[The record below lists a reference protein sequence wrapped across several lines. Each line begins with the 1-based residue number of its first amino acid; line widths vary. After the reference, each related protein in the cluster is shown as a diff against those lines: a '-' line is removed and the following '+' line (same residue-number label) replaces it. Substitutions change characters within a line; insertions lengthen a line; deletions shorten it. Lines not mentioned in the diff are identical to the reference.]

1 MNLEEFKAK
10 KKKQKKREEES
21 RLSSI
26 QDKFN
31 SGKSLTLSEFA
42 SLKGKEYTYTVPEMG
57 NVSNGKW
64 FKSGA
69 FEDGYQFGDLTKTV
83 LGTVGDASTNI
94 VKGAGNLVEGVT
106 DLGVYGAAGIADFLG
121 ADNFAEDAR
130 NLAKKNSV
138 NDALGGFES
147 YFDKNSVLDTKA
159 DSISQG
165 LGYVG
170 GILLGGK
177 LGVLGGLGTAGTT
190 ALTTGLTF
198 GSGMGGG
205 MSEAYQSN
213 ATDEQALQYG
223 LIKGAVESGSELLFG
238 GLGKVVGAAGLSKG
252 ISSLDD
258 TLATKLSSKVT
269 NQIAKNF
276 IEYGVKA
283 SAEGLEEVIAGIGT
297 AFAKKVTYMSDEDI
311 KQLLEDEQLLD
322 QFIVGTVTS
331 SIAQSGY
338 IPAMR
343 NGSLRESNK
352 SGRDFITGYT
362 KNEQQLHDAI
372 LKEKLDAV
380 EGELTKQERAEIEE
394 RVKTDIKKGNIDIDT
409 IEKVLGGDTYKG
421 YESVLAEMNEFNT
434 LNKTK
439 SGELTGEQAD
449 RLAKLKENNEK
460 YAYQERV
467 DALKRHLSKEVY
479 EKTQN
484 DAYIVESYNEN
495 AKKRQALNL
504 DMSKYDEEHQKAI
517 KILTENVKLNNTKKT
532 HDMVETLSN
541 IAVDRKLTF
550 KCADVETMNQ
560 LAQKDGVIRNAY
572 INGDEITFNPSSKKA
587 INSLTVHEV
596 LHDIKKKNPKMYK
609 KLEKALIDF
618 ASSKGIYES
627 KMQSIK
633 ETYKKIK
640 GKDIDDALA
649 NEELAALLAEDYIA
663 TNEEFVKNLS
673 TKKPNI
679 FRRIY
684 EEIKHLC
691 KLATSGSEIHRNLE
705 KAKKLYDKAYK
716 ESANVNTTESVKT
729 DVSNTSNAIESDI
742 NFSLSEDMSIEE
754 KINSSMTMK
763 EAKDMLQRAYNSG
776 DIRGYRNADEWLNEM
791 GAEDV
796 AMTLESDYPLYKKYI
811 ESNEDILNEE
821 YSIQDV
827 LEAYLNGTLT
837 GKVKES
843 AIRLD
848 TSKDTGFIDDR
859 FYSPQDIK
867 GGQDLYNI
875 ANQRVT
881 NTNRAEVYK
890 ARADFI
896 INAHNKGYI
905 ESLGLTREEVN
916 KKLKTW
922 ANYTQKAMNLS
933 NSLNEGVAIQNRWT
947 GIENSTILNTIS
959 VSDKEMG
966 NLVKSIEGHSNEWQ
980 RQYITS
986 TMLALDTHIN
996 YKDLSFEFD
1005 DKGMSSNTAL
1015 GEYNDRERKIRIRVA
1030 GQNTVA
1036 HEMGHYIDHS
1046 WGRDLGYTG
1055 SDGLT
1060 GRGVNLNKL
1069 NTEQKQFVKNFYNF
1083 LDDIENSSDI
1093 GSSYKM
1099 ASNEVFARFVARFT
1113 EWTKNQATNNRY
1125 GYEAKWYQ
1133 DNFNERQYRE
1143 FVKILQ
1149 EKAMLDTTIPSSKAD
1164 TMYSLSE
1171 DSEGRTL
1178 TDGQREYFKDS
1189 KVRDE
1194 NGALKVMYH
1203 GTERADFT
1211 VFDSSYSD
1219 DGISLFFT
1227 DNKLV
1232 AKGYSG
1238 TYDEYIPEKKY
1249 TAKEL
1254 TDIIG
1259 DSYYFVDEE
1268 DGKYHIF
1275 HNRYGEY
1282 EKEYTTDTL
1291 EEMQEYVLEEY
1302 DSIDANNYKVYLNI
1316 KNPLVVDAKGRNW
1329 DELPL
1334 MQTENV
1340 DRYNY
1345 IYATSGMDGKYNVEW
1360 EDMLSKY
1367 ADVESAE
1374 MSIDDIRTKFG
1385 QYVAEQIASGRRDI
1399 EPVTVDSKTKSL
1411 IPRNTRQYSYYAKSK
1426 GYDGVIFNDIYDIA
1440 IHAAGKE
1447 KYQSSSVV
1455 IAFDSNQIKSVGN
1468 INPTSDADIRYS
1480 LNNGET
1486 ENGWRVYFD
1495 DILLKDTNPQEDIAP
1510 VRESIP
1516 YQNNKIG
1523 VLSEEDELDISITDK
1538 LAEIE
1543 RIRDYEPIAEILNTV
1558 PDKKNENRIAAII
1571 KANVLDK
1578 GLVFEE
1584 LALKT
1589 KGKDGKYNR
1598 ELEAKYDYIMY
1609 SPARAQEY
1617 MLSGAEGVKSLND
1630 IIAEVE
1636 NTDHKKDFY
1645 QYMYHKH
1652 NIDRMS
1658 LRDRYKDKNGNPMNN
1673 KPVFGDAVTSK
1684 MSKEIVDEYEKLYPE
1699 FKDFAQDVYDYM
1711 THLRN
1716 LMVESGIITKQAAK
1730 LWSEMYPYY
1739 VPINRGIE
1747 NGLKSDLD
1755 LVGIDTTKEDG
1766 TSVNAPIKK
1775 ATGGSSNILPLF
1787 ETMASRTMQTYKAIA
1802 KNNFGIELKNA
1813 LGTVISDENAE
1824 VDDVID
1830 SIDSQ
1835 DSLLQEGKNGK
1846 NPTFTIFENGKRVT
1860 FEVTKDM
1867 YDALKPLSESS
1878 ILNKPIPVFNQI
1890 SSIRRGLITEFN
1902 PAFMLTNPIRDVQEI
1917 LINSQHPL
1925 KTYKKLPEAFA
1936 QIKKK
1941 GYWYDEYIKNGGSQN
1956 TIFDNEKGTFK
1967 TSNKGIAR
1975 MLEVPPL
1982 STISKINQ
1990 TIEMLPRLAEY
2001 IASREGGASVE
2012 VAMLDAARVTTNFKA
2027 GGNVTKFLNRNGCTF
2042 LNASVQGFMQQIR
2055 NFREAK
2061 ANGIKGYMNLAT
2073 KFAIAGL
2080 PVFLLNHLIWDDDE
2094 EYEELSD
2101 YIKQN
2106 YYVVWKDDNGQF
2118 VRVPKG
2124 RMLAVIQDGF
2134 AQMENLI
2141 TGNDEVDLDSF
2152 LSLVANNVAP
2162 TNPADNNILAP
2173 INQVRKNETWYG
2185 EDLVSTR
2192 LQDLPNAEQ
2201 YDESTDTLS
2210 KWLGEKLDISPVK
2223 INYLI
2228 DQYSGAI
2235 GDVFLPMMT
2244 PEAESGS
2251 DSFGEELIAP
2261 IRDKFTTD
2269 STMNNQNVSDF
2280 YDMSDELTKNANS
2293 SKATDEDKLKSK
2305 YFNAMQSQV
2314 SELYK
2319 QKREIQNS
2327 KLSNSEK
2334 YNKVKEI
2341 QKDIVE
2347 LTKEALKNYSNVSID
2362 GNYAVVGGISF
2373 RYNNGEWTKI
2383 SDSQSDTQAE
2393 AMSNYGIS
2401 GSEYWSNKDEY
2412 SFAVKNPEKYEL
2424 LNKNNVTYEEYSSN
2438 EDVKDAYN
2446 WAYNNPE
2453 KYAVSKV
2460 IADDVVKYKS
2470 YTSKLNNIKAD
2481 KDKNGKTINGSRK
2494 EKVLD
2499 YIGELDIDNGARMI
2513 LFKTEYPSDNTFN
2526 EDIVEYLNNRS
2537 DITYEQMK
2545 TILEELGF
2553 TVNGNNVSW

>member
-1 MNLEEFKAK
+1 MDWYEYKAE
-10 KKKQKKREEES
+10 QMKKRNKKTK
-21 RLSSI
+21 
-26 QDKFN
+26 DK
-31 SGKSLTLSEFA
+31 
-42 SLKGKEYTYTVPEMG
+42 
-57 NVSNGKW
+57 VSNGGVMDW
-64 FKSGA
+64 DEYLSTQGVVYNPENNSTTEDRSGLFKKSEGNALQTIGGTLADLGISVGKGALGGVEDTFDSVRYGYADILDVLGRDERADYWRAEAMQNDIDDAFAPIKDKVEKYSVSGDVLDDISGA
-69 FEDGYQFGDLTKTV
+69 VGYIAALKGVGK
-83 LGTVGDASTNI
+83 LGQMAGLGEKGVGNL
-94 VKGAGNLVEGVT
+94 VKGAMFT
-106 DLGVYGAAGIADFLG
+106 SA
-121 ADNFAEDAR
+121 
-130 NLAKKNSV
+130 
-138 NDALGGFES
+138 
-147 YFDKNSVLDTKA
+147 
-159 DSISQG
+159 
-165 LGYVG
+165 
-170 GILLGGK
+170 
-177 LGVLGGLGTAGTT
+177 
-190 ALTTGLTF
+190 
-198 GSGMGGG
+198 MGGG
-205 MSEAYQSN
+205 MTEAYRGN
-213 ATDEQALQYG
+213 ATDKEALTYG
-223 LIKGAVESGSELLFG
+223 ALTGTTAVVIEGLVG
-238 GLGKVVGAAGLSKG
+238 GLGKSLKVKGFSDGKVDKYISKFADMVTKNTTLKNTITTVSGALG
-252 ISSLDD
+252 
-258 TLATKLSSKVT
+258 
-269 NQIAKNF
+269 
-276 IEYGVKA
+276 EGVEEV
-283 SAEGLEEVIAGIGT
+283 AEGFAN
-297 AFAKKVTYMSDEDI
+297 AFAKKFTYMSEEDI
-311 KQLLEDEQLLD
+311 WDIMKDEKFGE
-322 QFIVGTVTS
+322 QFLIGTLASAVS
-331 SIAQSGY
+331 QMPSYVSA
-338 IPAMR
+338 
-343 NGSLRESNK
+343 NK
-352 SGRDFITGYT
+352 SGVDIETGYT

-495 AKKRQALNL
+495 AKKGQALEL

-550 KCADVETMNQ
+550 KCADAETMNQ
-560 LAQKDGVIRNAY
+560 LAQNDGVIRNAY

-596 LHDIKKKNPKMYK
+596 LHDIKKKNPKMYR

-627 KMQSIK
+627 KMQNIK

-705 KAKKLYDKAYK
+705 KARRMYEKAYREGKKTNINNDTRYSVSTEYTSYPKTKTTVSPTEAGLQDNVKTVREVRAETMLKNKYTQEDVEQINKFMDNMATFMEEAGVTYKFIGLDDVNNAKLKVAYDKKGNPKRVTMSAMVKNGDYPINFDFTSICKKRQSMSMVVK
-716 ESANVNTTESVKT
+716 ELANRQNNGKRALDTINLDTKALWTINEELRKAGLETACLGCFVESKRYNIQKFADKATNMWNSIVDEVRKEQGKTEPVESFNFAEGINIDDVDYNEVEGIFKNYSKEDGRKNPEGRMRALIKNGGEMFQKYLQPSDLMTPEGIEGMKSMSSKKNNFYGIIQGVYGTVAPKEVMGFTPYNSEIAMLPATKRVNGKSKSIAEYIASIGGVRMQSFSDFIVANVYDYMQMVA
-729 DVSNTSNAIESDI
+729 D
-742 NFSLSEDMSIEE
+742 LSARHLPAHAYTKEIAFAKMFGLTGM
-754 KINSSMTMK
+754 KINMSVMFDIDANLPDEWAGLKFVPDKNGTK
-763 EAKDMLQRAYNSG
+763 EYNGIKGRLEYLVADKKRSDSVYEETGERPYVQSIGYDEAVELQNTEGYSKNVGIVAVGFSDEHIFMMLDDDNIRYIIPYHASNMPADIKEVTNIKKAKNYTDYQNT
-776 DIRGYRNADEWLNEM
+776 RNAKGEALKGLGGFDIYKDVEQTKNPKETANNYLKYCKEKGYTPM
-791 GAEDV
+791 FEDF
-796 AMTLESDYPLYKKYI
+796 SSHDNYYKLLF
-811 ESNEDILNEE
+811 DF
-821 YSIQDV
+821 DV
-827 LEAYLNGTLT
+827 YDTIT
-837 GKVKES
+837 GE
-843 AIRLD
+843 
-848 TSKDTGFIDDR
+848 
-859 FYSPQDIK
+859 YSPQTEVK
-867 GGQDLYNI
+867 N
-875 ANQRVT
+875 
-881 NTNRAEVYK
+881 VYK
-890 ARADFI
+890 GYNPEDGQYSTDELENLIDEEMKVQNEANEHRNEI
-896 INAHNKGYI
+896 ISGVVDNVMKQLGI
-905 ESLGLTREEVN
+905 ESETV
-916 KKLKTW
+916 KL
-922 ANYTQKAMNLS
+922 
-933 NSLNEGVAIQNRWT
+933 V
-947 GIENSTILNTIS
+947 
-959 VSDKEMG
+959 
-966 NLVKSIEGHSNEWQ
+966 
-980 RQYITS
+980 
-986 TMLALDTHIN
+986 
-996 YKDLSFEFD
+996 D
-1005 DKGMSSNTAL
+1005 D
-1015 GEYNDRERKIRIRVA
+1015 
-1030 GQNTVA
+1030 
-1036 HEMGHYIDHS
+1036 
-1046 WGRDLGYTG
+1046 
-1055 SDGLT
+1055 
-1060 GRGVNLNKL
+1060 
-1069 NTEQKQFVKNFYNF
+1069 
-1083 LDDIENSSDI
+1083 
-1093 GSSYKM
+1093 
-1099 ASNEVFARFVARFT
+1099 
-1113 EWTKNQATNNRY
+1113 
-1125 GYEAKWYQ
+1125 
-1133 DNFNERQYRE
+1133 
-1143 FVKILQ
+1143 
-1149 EKAMLDTTIPSSKAD
+1149 D

-1171 DSEGRTL
+1171 DSEG
-1178 TDGQREYFKDS
+1178 
-1189 KVRDE
+1189 
-1194 NGALKVMYH
+1194 
-1203 GTERADFT
+1203 
-1211 VFDSSYSD
+1211 
-1219 DGISLFFT
+1219 
-1227 DNKLV
+1227 
-1232 AKGYSG
+1232 
-1238 TYDEYIPEKKY
+1238 
-1249 TAKEL
+1249 
-1254 TDIIG
+1254 
-1259 DSYYFVDEE
+1259 
-1268 DGKYHIF
+1268 
-1275 HNRYGEY
+1275 
-1282 EKEYTTDTL
+1282 
-1291 EEMQEYVLEEY
+1291 
-1302 DSIDANNYKVYLNI
+1302 
-1316 KNPLVVDAKGRNW
+1316 
-1329 DELPL
+1329 
-1334 MQTENV
+1334 
-1340 DRYNY
+1340 
-1345 IYATSGMDGKYNVEW
+1345 
-1360 EDMLSKY
+1360 
-1367 ADVESAE
+1367 
-1374 MSIDDIRTKFG
+1374 
-1385 QYVAEQIASGRRDI
+1385 
-1399 EPVTVDSKTKSL
+1399 
-1411 IPRNTRQYSYYAKSK
+1411 
-1426 GYDGVIFNDIYDIA
+1426 
-1440 IHAAGKE
+1440 
-1447 KYQSSSVV
+1447 
-1455 IAFDSNQIKSVGN
+1455 
-1468 INPTSDADIRYS
+1468 
-1480 LNNGET
+1480 T

-1495 DILLKDTNPQEDIAP
+1495 DILLKDTNSQEDIAP
-1510 VRESIP
+1510 VRDSIP

-1543 RIRDYEPIAEILNTV
+1543 RIRDNEQIAEVLDTV
-1558 PDKKNENRIAAII
+1558 PDKKSKSRIAAII

-1578 GLVFEE
+1578 GLVFEN

-1739 VPINRGIE
+1739 VPINRGVE

-1802 KNNFGIELKNA
+1802 KNNFGVELKNA

-1835 DSLLQEGKNGK
+1835 DGLLQEGKNGK

-1878 ILNKPIPVFNQI
+1878 ILNKPIPVVNQI
-1890 SSIRRGLITEFN
+1890 SNIRRGLITEFN
-1902 PAFMLTNPIRDVQEI
+1902 PAFMLTNPIKDVQDV
-1917 LINSQHPL
+1917 LLNSQHPL

-2001 IASREGGASVE
+2001 IASREDGASVE

-2061 ANGIKGYMNLAT
+2061 ANGVKGYMNLAT

-2185 EDLVSTR
+2185 EDLVPTR
-2192 LQDLPNAEQ
+2192 LQDFPDAEQ

-2244 PEAESGS
+2244 PEAESGN
-2251 DSFGEELIAP
+2251 DSFGGELIAP
-2261 IRDKFTTD
+2261 IKDKFTAD
-2269 STMNNQNVSDF
+2269 AIMDNQNISDF
-2280 YDMSDELTKNANS
+2280 YDKSDELTKNANS

-2305 YFNAMQSQV
+2305 YFSSMQSQI
-2314 SELYK
+2314 SALYK

-2327 KLSNSEK
+2327 NLKDSKK
-2334 YNKVKEI
+2334 YKEVRQI
-2341 QKDIVE
+2341 QEEIIG
-2347 LTKEALKNYSNVSID
+2347 LCKEAMENYSNVTID
-2362 GNYAVVGGISF
+2362 GNYATVGGVSY
-2373 RYNNGEWTKI
+2373 RNDNGNWTKVNDDQM
-2383 SDSQSDTQAE
+2383 SKQQE
-2393 AMSNYGIS
+2393 AMDKFGIS
-2401 GSEYWSNKDEY
+2401 GSEYWDNKDEY
-2412 SFAVKNPEKYEL
+2412 SYAVDNPEKYL
-2424 LNKNNVTYEEYSSN
+2424 
-2438 EDVKDAYN
+2438 
-2446 WAYNNPE
+2446 
-2453 KYAVSKV
+2453 VSQA
-2460 IADDVVKYKS
+2460 IADFDDYSKYKKDI
-2470 YTSKLNNIKAD
+2470 SKIEAD
-2481 KDKNGKTINGSRK
+2481 KDENGKSINGSRK
-2494 EKVLD
+2494 EKVID
-2499 YIGELDIDNGARMI
+2499 YINNLDIDRGAKKI
-2513 LFKTEYPSDNTFN
+2513 LIKMNYPSEDKYN
-2526 EDIVEYLNNRS
+2526 EDIVEYLS
-2537 DITYEQMK
+2537 DRDDISYDEMK
-2545 TILEELGF
+2545 TILKELGF
-2553 TVNGNNVSW
+2553 TVKSDGTVTW